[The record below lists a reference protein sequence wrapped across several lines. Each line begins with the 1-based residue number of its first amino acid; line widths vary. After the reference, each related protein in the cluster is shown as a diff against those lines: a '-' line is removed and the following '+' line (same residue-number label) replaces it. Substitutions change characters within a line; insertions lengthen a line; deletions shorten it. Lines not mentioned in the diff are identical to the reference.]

1 MYADFDVDNL
11 LVIVKRHH
19 LELVQQADRERL
31 CRSLK
36 PPVRW
41 RHRWA
46 VQTLVDGLGRVGF
59 WLRLCGRELRRRRHI
74 PINEGLRGS
83 SRTNKGV
90 QACRAVK

>member
-11 LVIVKRHH
+11 LAVVQRHH
-19 LELVQQADRERL
+19 LELVRRAERERL
-31 CRSLK
+31 CRALK

-41 RHRWA
+41 RHRRV

-59 WLRLCGRELRRRRHI
+59 WLRVCGRELRRRHL
-74 PINEGLRGS
+74 PINEGRRGP